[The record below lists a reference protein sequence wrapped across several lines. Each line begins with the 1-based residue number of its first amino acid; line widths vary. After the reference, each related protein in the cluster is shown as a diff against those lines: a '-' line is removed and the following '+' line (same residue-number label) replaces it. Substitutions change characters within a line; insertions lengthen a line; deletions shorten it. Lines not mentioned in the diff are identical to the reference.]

1 MEINILYY
9 ERKKKK
15 LLCINDKLLTSY
27 TIQNV
32 PPTQYKSN
40 TYNFTK
46 IRVTNNL
53 KI

>member
-1 MEINILYY
+1 MKEK
-9 ERKKKK
+9 RKKK

-32 PPTQYKSN
+32 PPAQYKSN

-46 IRVTNNL
+46 IQVTNNL